1 MFDTPFS
8 CLIFPIVSS
17 SPYASCCPYVISCPV
32 GKSSSSGKMDPK
44 VGFICSDE
52 GPNLIHFGVFCIVSQ
67 TNKQNNRKK
76 KYAADLQQ
84 PAACYIRPLKNF
96 GP

>member
-52 GPNLIHFGVFCIVSQ
+52 GPNLIHFGVFVLFHKQ
-67 TNKQNNRKK
+67 TDKIIGKRNMQLFCSNLQH
-76 KYAADLQQ
+76 ATLDL
-84 PAACYIRPLKNF
+84 
-96 GP
+96 

>member
-52 GPNLIHFGVFCIVSQ
+52 GPNLIHFGVFLYCFTDKQ
-67 TNKQNNRKK
+67 TK
-76 KYAADLQQ
+76 
-84 PAACYIRPLKNF
+84 
-96 GP
+96 